1 MRAYALRR
9 LILAAPT
16 LLGVTIILFAL
27 VRMLPGDAVQQILG
41 EYPGYA
47 SDEDAL
53 RKELGLDKPIP
64 QQYLSWVGHVV
75 RFDLGES
82 LQTKRPITDELRMR
96 GPVTF
101 ELGILA
107 IFLGLCISIPIG
119 VLSAL
124 KQDSLA
130 DYAARTLSVGM
141 LAIPGF
147 WLATLVIT
155 LPSIWWHWTPSPTYT
170 RFTEDPIANLQHMF
184 LPALILATALSGTLM
199 RVTRTE
205 MINVMRQDY
214 IRTAR
219 AKGLS
224 NYIVLI
230 RHSLRNA
237 FIPVITVIGLQVP
250 VIIGGSVILEN
261 IFTIPGTGRYLLEA
275 ISKRDYPVIQGIN
288 LLLALVVIFTN
299 IAVDLSYSII
309 DPRIRYSR

>member
-1 MRAYALRR
+1 M
-9 LILAAPT
+9 AAPT
-16 LLGVTIILFAL
+16 VLGVTIILFAL

-47 SDEDAL
+47 SDEAAL
-53 RKELGLDKPIP
+53 RKELGLDKPLP
-64 QQYLSWVGHVV
+64 QQYLTWISHVA
-75 RFDLGES
+75 RLDLGTS
-82 LQTKRPITDELRMR
+82 LQTKRPILDELRAR
-96 GPVTF
+96 APVTF
-101 ELGILA
+101 ELGIMA
-107 IFLGLCISIPIG
+107 ILLGVCISIPVG

-124 KQDSLA
+124 KQDTAA
-130 DYAARTLSVGM
+130 DYAARTVSVGM
-141 LAIPGF
+141 LAVPSF

-155 LPSIWWHWTPSPTYT
+155 LPSIWWQWTPSPTYP
-170 RFTEDPIANLQHMF
+170 RFTEDPMANLGHMF
-184 LPALILATALSGTLM
+184 IPALILAIALSGTLM

-250 VIIGGSVILEN
+250 VVIGGSVILEN

-275 ISKRDYPVIQGIN
+275 ISRRDYPVIQGIN
-288 LLLALVVIFTN
+288 LLLAVIVIFAN
-299 IAVDLSYSII
+299 IAVDLSYGLI

>member
-1 MRAYALRR
+1 MGAYVFRR
-9 LILAAPT
+9 VLLAVPT
-16 LLGVTIILFAL
+16 LIGVTIILFLL
-27 VRMLPGDAVQQILG
+27 VRMLPGDAVEQIMG

-47 SDEDAL
+47 SDEQTL

-64 QQYLSWVGHVV
+64 QQYIIWIGHVA
-75 RFDLGES
+75 RFDLGNS
-82 LQTKRPITDELRMR
+82 LQTKRSVLNELKSRA
-96 GPVTF
+96 PVTF
-101 ELGILA
+101 ELGIMA
-107 IFLGLCISIPIG
+107 IILGLCISIPVG

-124 KQDSLA
+124 KQDSLP
-130 DYAARTLSVGM
+130 DYVARALSVGM

-155 LPSIWWHWTPSPTYT
+155 LPSIWWQWTPSPTYT
-170 RFTEDPIANLQHMF
+170 GFTVNPVQNLSDMF
-184 LPALILATALSGTLM
+184 LPALILAIALSGTLM

-224 NYIVLI
+224 SYLVLV

-250 VIIGGSVILEN
+250 VVIGGSVILEN
-261 IFTIPGTGRYLLEA
+261 IFTIPGTGRYLLQA
-275 ISKRDYPVIQGIN
+275 ISRRDYPVIQGIN
-288 LLLALVVIFTN
+288 LLLAVVVIFAN
-299 IAVDLSYSII
+299 MAVDLSYGLL
-309 DPRIRYSR
+309 DPRIRYS